1 MLTNNNLRDIAI
13 RKIGPDLAQELSELL
28 QNSNPDYS
36 RYFIPFSFDFGTVKK
51 ILTDVNL
58 DLFFGIFL
66 NNKII
71 GFYMLR
77 GFDEGYDIP
86 SYGVWIS
93 SEFAGKG
100 LARLTLQHAISF
112 CKINNINKLML
123 KVHRDNLKAKKIY
136 EDFGFI
142 NSGIE
147 PKNDNLIYL
156 KSIS

>member
-1 MLTNNNLRDIAI
+1 LLTNNNLKDISI
-13 RKIGPDLAQELSELL
+13 RKIGPDLALELSELL
-28 QNSNPDYS
+28 QNSDLDYS
-36 RYFIPFSFDFGTVKK
+36 RYFIPFSFDFKTVKK

-58 DLFFGIFL
+58 DLFFGIFV
-66 NNKII
+66 NNKLI

-86 SYGVWIS
+86 SYGVWVS
-93 SEFAGKG
+93 SEFSGRG
-100 LARLTLQHAISF
+100 IARLTLQHAISF

-123 KVHRDNLKAKKIY
+123 KVHPDNLKAKKLY

-142 NSGIE
+142 SSGVE
-147 PKNDNLIYL
+147 PKNDNLINL

>member
-1 MLTNNNLRDIAI
+1 MLTNNNIKDISI

-28 QNSNPDYS
+28 RNVDPDYS
-36 RYFIPFSFDFGTVKK
+36 KYFIPFNFDLQTVEKK
-51 ILTDVNL
+51 LTDAKL
-58 DLFFGIFL
+58 DLFFGIFVNARL
-66 NNKII
+66 V

-100 LARLTLQHAISF
+100 LARLTIQHAISF
-112 CKINNINKLML
+112 CKINNINQLML
-123 KVHRDNLKAKKIY
+123 KVHPDNLKAIKLY

-142 NSGIE
+142 NSGLD
-147 PKNDNLIYL
+147 PKNDNLIYKKL
-156 KSIS
+156 IS

>member
-1 MLTNNNLRDIAI
+1 MLTNNNIKDISI

-28 QNSNPDYS
+28 RNVDPDYS
-36 RYFIPFSFDFGTVKK
+36 KYFIPFNFDLQTVEKK
-51 ILTDVNL
+51 LTDAKL
-58 DLFFGIFL
+58 DLFFGIFVNARL
-66 NNKII
+66 I

-100 LARLTLQHAISF
+100 LARLTIQHAISF
-112 CKINNINKLML
+112 CKINNINQLML
-123 KVHRDNLKAKKIY
+123 KVHPDNLKAIKLY

-142 NSGIE
+142 NSGLD
-147 PKNDNLIYL
+147 PKNDNLIYKKL
-156 KSIS
+156 IS